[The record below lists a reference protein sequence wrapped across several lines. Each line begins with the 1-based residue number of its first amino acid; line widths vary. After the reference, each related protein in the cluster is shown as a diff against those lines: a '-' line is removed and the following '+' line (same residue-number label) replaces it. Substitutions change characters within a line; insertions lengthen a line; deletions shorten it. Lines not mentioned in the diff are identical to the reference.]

1 MAENRVKSAK
11 TTMAMVRQLQSM
23 GGATLTELAR
33 EIDMPTSTVHNYLK
47 TLEEEE
53 YVVEEDSTYHVG
65 LQFLEHGAHARDQQ
79 KLYRTAKPEIDKLA
93 DETGEL
99 GNLLVEEHGRG
110 VYLHRVRGDD
120 AVRVQ
125 ATVGTRVFLHST
137 GLGKVILAHMSEERK
152 DTVLDRHGL
161 PERTPQTITDRAE
174 LEERLEQIRERG
186 YAIDDEERI
195 KGLRCVAVPILDND
209 GGIVGAASVAGPTN
223 RLCGD
228 RLEETLPEKL
238 LEVGN
243 VIELNYTHS

>member
-33 EIDMPTSTVHNYLK
+33 EIDMPTSTAHNYLK

-53 YVVEEDSTYHVG
+53 YVVEEDGMYRVG
-65 LQFLEHGAHARDQQ
+65 LRFLEHGAHARDQQ

-99 GNLLVEEHGRG
+99 GNLLVEEHDRG

-152 DTVLDRHGL
+152 DAVLDRHGL
-161 PERTPQTITDRAE
+161 PERTPQTITDRDE
-174 LEERLEQIRERG
+174 LEDRLEQIRERG
-186 YAIDDEERI
+186 YAIDDEERT

-209 GGIVGAASVAGPTN
+209 RGIVGAASVAGPTN